1 MSDLPIA
8 RCTEADFLQIMGSLD
23 QFWDD
28 ARDHLHNRL
37 FLNEFG
43 DSAYVIRDGRVV
55 AAYLFGLIGTSE
67 PRTGYVHL
75 VAVRDSYRGRGL
87 ARRMYEKFEDYARNQ
102 GCSQLKAVTS
112 LGNAVS
118 VDFHK
123 SVGMDAQV
131 VKHYAGP
138 REEHHRVVFRK
149 SI

>member
-28 ARDHLHNRL
+28 ARDYLHNRL

-43 DSAYVIRDGRVV
+43 DSAYVIRDGRLV
-55 AAYLFGLIGTSE
+55 AAYLFGFIGTSE

-112 LGNAVS
+112 ARQRSLGRLS
-118 VDFHK
+118 QERRH
-123 SVGMDAQV
+123 GC
-131 VKHYAGP
+131 AGGEALRGP
-138 REEHHRVVFRK
+138 KEEHHRVVFRK

>member
-1 MSDLPIA
+1 MPDLSIT

-28 ARDHLHNRL
+28 ARDYLHNRL

-43 DSAYVIRDGRVV
+43 DSAYVIRDDHLV

-67 PRTGYVHL
+67 PRAGYVHL
-75 VAVRDSYRGRGL
+75 VAVRSSYRSRGL
-87 ARRMYEKFEDYARNQ
+87 ARRLYEKFEDYARNK

-112 LGNAVS
+112 PGNTTS

-123 SVGMDAQV
+123 SIGMHAQV

-138 REEHHRVVFRK
+138 REEHHRVVFTK